1 MYEPILYLCDKTSH
15 YDFNSGI
22 QRVVRALARALL
34 EIGVP
39 LVPVALNGDNFELLT
54 KENLQNLSK
63 FYGPEASSW
72 GSRSTQQKRFKAAK
86 TILIPE
92 LTPAYSRGRHSGD
105 IVKLAKDNGLVS
117 AYVFYDAVPW
127 IFPQWYEHEMYFINA
142 LAMLDADII
151 FPISYSAYSDLLT
164 TVAIPNKKAV
174 NKIIPLSLP
183 TELVDDHT
191 CKPKINTSQTIKI
204 LTVSSMEHRKNHKL
218 MLEAL
223 KDSKSILKD
232 LGIELQVTFAAAV
245 VNTEVLNNTR
255 KLIDDVGVK
264 ILPNCSDE
272 ELRNQYEQA
281 DFTIYPSLYEGFGL
295 PIVESFAFNT
305 PVITSTGGSLGE
317 VAEAG
322 GCMVFEPTDKKTL
335 TSHIVTMAS
344 KKFVRDELIEQIKN
358 RPIKTWKDYAK
369 EIMTELG
376 KK

>member
-1 MYEPILYLCDKTSH
+1 MSEPLLYLCDRTS
-15 YDFNSGI
+15 YYNFNSGI

-39 LVPVALNGDNFELLT
+39 LVPVALNGDNFELLNQNDL
-54 KENLQNLSK
+54 ENLSN
-63 FYGPEASSW
+63 FYGPEVSSW
-72 GSRSTQQKRFKAAK
+72 GSRATQEKRFEVAN

-105 IVKLAKDNGLVS
+105 IVKLAKDNGLTS

-127 IFPQWYEHEMYFINA
+127 IFPQWYEYEMYFTNA
-142 LAMLDADII
+142 LGMLEADII
-151 FPISYSAYSDLLT
+151 FPISFSAYSDLLT
-164 TVAIPNKKAV
+164 TVAIPNKKPV
-174 NKIIPLSLP
+174 NKIVPLSLP

-191 CKPKINTSQTIKI
+191 CKPKNNTSQVIKA

-223 KDSKSILKD
+223 KDAQAILKG

-245 VNTEVLNNTR
+245 VNTHVLNDVR
-255 KLIDDVGVK
+255 QLIDEVRVQ

-272 ELRNQYEQA
+272 ELRNQYQQA

-295 PIVESFAFNT
+295 PLVESFAFNT

-317 VAEAG
+317 VAEHG
-322 GCMVFEPTDKKTL
+322 GCLTFEPTDKEML
-335 TSHIVTMAS
+335 VSHIVTMAS
-344 KKFVRDELIEQIKN
+344 KKFVRDELIEQIKT
-358 RPIKTWKDYAK
+358 RPIKTWKEYAR
-369 EIMTELG
+369 EIIDVIQP
-376 KK
+376 K